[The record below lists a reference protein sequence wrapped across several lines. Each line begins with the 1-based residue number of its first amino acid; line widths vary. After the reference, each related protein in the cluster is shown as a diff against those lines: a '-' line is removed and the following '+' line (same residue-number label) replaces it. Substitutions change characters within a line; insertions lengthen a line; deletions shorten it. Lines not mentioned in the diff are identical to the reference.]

1 MPKEMPSMGRQAT
14 RKANKHAHPAFDT
27 GYAKRP
33 QKRRTSDKVAEDEA
47 KEKSA
52 QVTAAKAQRSA
63 NKNLATIE
71 DDMRNTDIQREAE
84 ANHPVDAQV
93 PRVPAAKAQR
103 DVEEKDEGDGEASLA
118 IISCIVLTALPDPE
132 YVENS
137 DPGSDGEDD
146 EGDDEDVPKKSRG
159 RSKVVKTSR
168 ADITAE
174 RKTEAV
180 KGTPEVTGDKRK
192 GSPKAKGD
200 KKKKKSGKKAGLAK
214 RTVSSASGKSSQLAV
229 DDDDDDHM
237 VRLGGPALDDD
248 PNERIELQEKKKKRG
263 KPSEATPAKLLTL
276 KTLRKGRKKWTP
288 EDLPTGTARQFK
300 DDVVP
305 LARDLLG
312 LQHNPWEPL
321 SDDQVQGIL
330 DLVYGPKKHT
340 TEDPAWQGLLAYR
353 MSDWRAGIA
362 TQALKGMQGMVEA
375 AQEGDYHSDDEA
387 PDSEEEDDSLDLKT
401 TEGIKAFVAWAL
413 QVKEHTSPFHW
424 KQWGDGVLKE
434 GLFEGE
440 LIVYAFAAHLTAISC
455 IPPKYSTHPNP
466 PPPIGALIL
475 SIQAA
480 ERALRAWSTGTQ
492 VLSNKGSDHF
502 SKDNWGDTTKERN
515 GKQVKDRR
523 ATKYVDTIRT
533 FKDAQW
539 AAIHHTASQWVEKKR
554 TGSSRSSSMDV
565 DMPGIVSDED
575 DHFVLKADTSES
587 GAAAAPGS
595 EPPAA

>member
-84 ANHPVDAQV
+84 ANHPVDVQV

-103 DVEEKDEGDGEASLA
+103 DVEEKDEGDGEASGEEEEHNQEQEEPHESGR
-118 IISCIVLTALPDPE
+118 SCDNFVHYPE

-263 KPSEATPAKLLTL
+263 KPSEATPAKPLTL

-434 GLFEGE
+434 RFPASL
-440 LIVYAFAAHLTAISC
+440 
-455 IPPKYSTHPNP
+455 PSTPRIRTP